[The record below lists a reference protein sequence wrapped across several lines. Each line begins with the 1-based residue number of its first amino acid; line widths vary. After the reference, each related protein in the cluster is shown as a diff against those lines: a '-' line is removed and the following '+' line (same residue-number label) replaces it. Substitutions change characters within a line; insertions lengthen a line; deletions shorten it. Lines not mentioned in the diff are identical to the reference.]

1 MDKFDLTNIRISQE
15 VGLIPF
21 VAGSVAAILEFDDNS
36 LHAPGVNAADMT
48 FSVIV
53 YPESQVLTCQY
64 TLWKETGE
72 EHFRYESTRSE
83 EQHLWGLL
91 ETFSQEN
98 YGCTL
103 QGFPAWFQD
112 HAMSTCGV
120 KQ

>member
-1 MDKFDLTNIRISQE
+1 MDIFDLTNVRISQE

-21 VAGSVAAILEFDDNS
+21 VAGSVAAILEFDGNS
-36 LHAPGVNAADMT
+36 VQEADVNVAAMT
-48 FSVIV
+48 FSVIA
-53 YPESQVLTCQY
+53 YPESRLLSCQY
-64 TLWKETGE
+64 TLWKDTGE
-72 EHFRYESTRSE
+72 EYFRYESTRSE

-91 ETFSQEN
+91 EAFALEN

-112 HAMSTCGV
+112 QALSTCGV